1 MIKYHDI
8 SDKLLFDIVLIYQIL
23 HRFSFVRAFNNEKSC
38 LIVVCILFLEF
49 MASGER
55 LLDQR
60 SIISKAVPL
69 AGRPLNTDVQSVAYI
84 SSPFVQ
90 LASNAASTSSS
101 SSIEYKLTFAAFSKS
116 RVKSIAMSKFKP
128 GTVEKKSVLIGPPT
142 GVELYNVRALLC
154 L

>member
-1 MIKYHDI
+1 
-8 SDKLLFDIVLIYQIL
+8 
-23 HRFSFVRAFNNEKSC
+23 
-38 LIVVCILFLEF
+38 

-55 LLDQR
+55 LLDR
-60 SIISKAVPL
+60 RGIISKAVPL
-69 AGRPLNTDVQSVAYI
+69 AGRPLHTDVQSVAHI
-84 SSPFVQ
+84 SSYPFVQ
-90 LASNAASTSSS
+90 PASNAASTNSS